1 MKWMA
6 ALAAMELRLHGVH
19 SGRAIGSQPSL
30 EEEREMKSI
39 RTESIIQ
46 TLGQR
51 LGLALSFRQG
61 VLILLDEQERQWWIE
76 DDEASGRLLIHTAVE
91 RHDEEDD
98 GAAERLAHWL
108 ALNARPALLHGAWIG
123 LDRGTGT
130 LRLYAALAEPY
141 VDAARLDARLRELGR
156 LRRELPLPPP
166 RARFRPQLV
175 FPELLPEF
183 RPA

>member
-1 MKWMA
+1 
-6 ALAAMELRLHGVH
+6 
-19 SGRAIGSQPSL
+19 
-30 EEEREMKSI
+30 MKSI

-76 DDEASGRLLIHTAVE
+76 DDEASGRLLIHTAIE
-91 RHDEEDD
+91 RHDEDD
-98 GAAERLAHWL
+98 EAAGDPAAGERLAHWL
-108 ALNARPALLHGAWIG
+108 ALNARPALLQGAWIG
-123 LDRGTGT
+123 LDRATAT

-166 RARFRPQLV
+166 RTRFRPQLV